1 MFKKRFRI
9 IMNLFKFKPSFL
21 AVLALLIAGCS
32 APYPVPVAQE
42 NKQPSK
48 VVNQPKKQQPVF
60 KPSYPVAPRVVI
72 PNSSNTRVI
81 PQSYDSFMDWQA
93 DFSRRAI
100 ALGYNSYDVQR
111 LLGLA
116 RYKANVVSLDNNQ
129 AEFVK
134 MPWEYIE
141 KAISVAKVLKGR
153 EKFSANSGLFSHI
166 QQRYQIDPYI
176 VTAIWGMESSFG
188 GGTGSIN
195 LASSLSSLAYDGRR
209 RDFAEKQLL
218 SLLTLLQR
226 GDVNWSYIKGSW
238 AGGMGH
244 TQFIPATWLAQGV
257 DADRDGRRN
266 PWSAKD
272 ALSSTANYLHN
283 SGWVAGLPPFIEVR
297 LPKNFDYSKV
307 GQKMS
312 LAYWQ
317 NLGLHTIGGYA
328 DSSVLMT
335 LWLPAGEN
343 GPALLTTKNFEVIK
357 VYNNSS
363 NYALAVSLLAREIAY
378 QGGLY
383 QEWPKYEKPLSKYQ
397 VKQLQQKLTS
407 MGYDTK
413 GVDGVVGTNTRKAFQ
428 RWQMSVGKIADGFIC
443 QRTAY
448 SLLY

>member
-1 MFKKRFRI
+1 MFNKRYRI
-9 IMNLFKFKPSFL
+9 IMTYQSVFKFKLTYL
-21 AVLALLIAGCS
+21 AVSALLVAGCS
-32 APYPVPVAQE
+32 APYPVPTAQDT
-42 NKQPSK
+42 KQPTK
-48 VVNQPKKQQPVF
+48 VVKQQPVF
-60 KPSYPVAPRVVI
+60 KPSYPVAPKIVI
-72 PNSSNTRVI
+72 PKNSYAKVI
-81 PQSYDSFMDWQA
+81 PQSYDSFMDWQS
-93 DFSRRAI
+93 DFARRAS
-100 ALGYNSYDVQR
+100 ASGYNSYDIQR
-111 LLGLA
+111 LLRQA
-116 RYKANVVSLDNNQ
+116 QYKSKVVSLDNNQ

-141 KAISVAKVLKGR
+141 RAISVSKVLKGR
-153 EKFSANSGLFSHI
+153 DKFSANSGLFSQI

-188 GGTGSIN
+188 AGTGNIN

-226 GDVNWSYIKGSW
+226 GDVSWSHIEGSW

-244 TQFIPATWLAQGV
+244 TQFIPATWLSQGV

-266 PWSAKD
+266 PWSARD

-283 SGWVAGLPPFIEVR
+283 SGWVAGLPPFIEVT
-297 LPKNFDYSKV
+297 LPSNFDYSKV

-317 NLGLHTIGGYA
+317 NLGLQTIGGYA
-328 DSSVLMT
+328 DNSVPMT

-383 QEWPKYEKPLSKYQ
+383 QTWPKYEKPLSKYQ
-397 VKQLQQKLTS
+397 AKKLQQKLTS
-407 MGYDTK
+407 MGFDTK

-428 RWQMSVGKIADGFIC
+428 RWQMSAGKTADGFIC

>member
-1 MFKKRFRI
+1 MEDI
-9 IMNLFKFKPSFL
+9 TQPTINT
-21 AVLALLIAGCS
+21 S
-32 APYPVPVAQE
+32 ANQQAIVQPTYPVTP
-42 NKQPSK
+42 N
-48 VVNQPKKQQPVF
+48 VVNQPTSVQ
-60 KPSYPVAPRVVI
+60 STYPVTPRIVTI
-72 PNSSNTRVI
+72 NNTSRS
-81 PQSYDSFMDWQA
+81 QSPYQGYNNFSGWQA
-93 DFSRRAI
+93 DFTNRAS
-100 ALGYNSYDVQR
+100 AMGYNRNDIQR
-111 LLGLA
+111 LLRQA
-116 RYKANVVSLDNNQ
+116 QYKASVVSLDNNQ

-134 MPWEYIE
+134 MPWEYVE
-141 KAISVAKVLKGR
+141 KAVSVAKILKGR
-153 EKFSANSGLFSHI
+153 EKFSANSGLFSQI

-176 VTAIWGMESSFG
+176 VAAIWGMESSFG
-188 GGTGSIN
+188 AGTGNIN

-226 GDVNWSYIKGSW
+226 GDVNWSHIKGSW

-244 TQFIPATWLAQGV
+244 TQFIPATWLSQGV
-257 DADRDGRRN
+257 DGDRDGRRN

-297 LPKNFDYSKV
+297 LPRNFDYSNV
-307 GQKMS
+307 GKKMP

-317 NLGLHTIGGYA
+317 NLGLHTIGGFA
-328 DSSVLMT
+328 DSSVPMT

-343 GPALLTTKNFEVIK
+343 GPALLTTKNFDVIK

-363 NYALAVSLLAREIAY
+363 NYALAVSLLAKEIAY
-378 QGGLY
+378 QGSLY
-383 QEWPKYEKPLSKYQ
+383 QPWPKYEKPLSKYQ

-428 RWQMSVGKIADGFIC
+428 RWQMSVGKTADGFIC
-443 QRTAY
+443 QRTAS

>member
-1 MFKKRFRI
+1 MTHQSI
-9 IMNLFKFKPSFL
+9 FKFRLTYL
-21 AVLALLIAGCS
+21 AVSALLMAGCS
-32 APYPVPVAQE
+32 APYPVPTSQDT
-42 NKQPSK
+42 KQPTK
-48 VVNQPKKQQPVF
+48 VVNQQPVYQ
-60 KPSYPVAPRVVI
+60 PSYPVVPKVVI
-72 PNSSNTRVI
+72 PNNSYAKVV
-81 PQSYDSFMDWQA
+81 PQSYDNFMDWQS
-93 DFSRRAI
+93 DFARRAA
-100 ALGYNSYDVQR
+100 ALGYNSYDIQR
-111 LLGLA
+111 LLA
-116 RYKANVVSLDNNQ
+116 QAQYKAQVVSLDNNQ

-141 KAISVAKVLKGR
+141 RAVSVSKVLKGR
-153 EKFSANSGLFSHI
+153 DKFSANSGLFSQI

-176 VTAIWGMESSFG
+176 VAAIWGMESSFG
-188 GGTGSIN
+188 GGTGNIN

-226 GDVNWSYIKGSW
+226 GDVNWSHIKGSW

-244 TQFIPATWLAQGV
+244 TQFIPATWLSQGV

-297 LPKNFDYSKV
+297 LPQNFDYSKV

-317 NLGLHTIGGYA
+317 NLGLQTIGGFA
-328 DSSVLMT
+328 DSSVPMT

-378 QGGLY
+378 QGSLY
-383 QEWPKYEKPLSKYQ
+383 QTWPKYEKPLSKYQ
-397 VKQLQQKLTS
+397 VKKLQQKLTS
-407 MGYDTK
+407 MGFDTK

-428 RWQMSVGKIADGFIC
+428 QWQISVGKIADGFIC

>member
-1 MFKKRFRI
+1 
-9 IMNLFKFKPSFL
+9 MNHHQSLFKIKLSYLLVP
-21 AVLALLIAGCS
+21 ALLLAGCS
-32 APYPVPVAQE
+32 APYPAPVSQDTM
-42 NKQPSK
+42 QPTP
-48 VVNQPKKQQPVF
+48 VVNPVVTQQPAV
-60 KPSYPVAPRVVI
+60 KPSYPTYPVTPKIATVNNAYRPTTTAQGY
-72 PNSSNTRVI
+72 N
-81 PQSYDSFMDWQA
+81 SFMDWQA
-93 DFSRRAI
+93 DFARRAT
-100 ALGYNSYDVQR
+100 AQGYNSYDVQR

-116 RYKANVVSLDNNQ
+116 QYKAKVISLDNNQ

-134 MPWEYIE
+134 MPWQYVER
-141 KAISVAKVLKGR
+141 AVSVAKILKGR
-153 EKFSANSGLFSHI
+153 EKFSANSALFSQI

-176 VTAIWGMESSFG
+176 VASIWGMESSFG
-188 GGTGSIN
+188 GGTGNID

-297 LPKNFDYSKV
+297 LPQNFDYSKV
-307 GQKMS
+307 GQKMP

-317 NLGLHTIGGYA
+317 NLGLNTIGGYA
-328 DSSVLMT
+328 DSSVPTT

-343 GPALLTTKNFEVIK
+343 GPALLTTKNFDVIK

-363 NYALAVSLLAREIAY
+363 NYALAVSLLAKEIAY
-378 QGGLY
+378 QGSLY
-383 QEWPKYEKPLSKYQ
+383 QSWPKYEKPLSKYQ

-428 RWQMSVGKIADGFIC
+428 RWQISTGKIADGFIC
-443 QRTAY
+443 QRTAS